1 MGRIIHFVLT
11 ELIDY
16 ILALIISAISILT
29 ITQVFLRYV
38 MNSPLFWSEEL
49 TRYLIIWLTFLG
61 AGLGVRHRGHITV
74 EFLARIFP
82 LSFQRI
88 LNFSLDIL
96 IIAYLFVLCWLGVK
110 VMMVFMVFKS
120 SALSIPQGYIFLA
133 VPVGAAIMIY
143 HKVRQ
148 ILKSDGSC

>member
-16 ILALIISAISILT
+16 IVALIISAISILT

-74 EFLARIFP
+74 EFLARMFP

-88 LNFSLDIL
+88 LNFGLDIL
-96 IIAYLFVLCWLGVK
+96 IIAYLLILCWLGVK
-110 VMMVFMVFKS
+110 VMKVFMVFKS

-148 ILKSDGSC
+148 ILKTNGSR

>member
-16 ILALIISAISILT
+16 IVALIISAISILT

-74 EFLARIFP
+74 EFLARMFP

-88 LNFSLDIL
+88 LNFGLDIL
-96 IIAYLFVLCWLGVK
+96 IISYLLILCWLGVK
-110 VMMVFMVFKS
+110 VMKVFMVFKS

-148 ILKSDGSC
+148 ILKTNGSR